1 MKTSKFF
8 KNTRKPSNDYEA
20 YILAIRLAL
29 TASTEEKAQ
38 ECIAIA
44 ESIGNRLPE
53 SYKTKCR
60 ETIEKALQEVGQC
73 K

>member
-1 MKTSKFF
+1 MRPT
-8 KNTRKPSNDYEA
+8 NDYEA

-38 ECIAIA
+38 ECIDIA
-44 ESIGNRLPE
+44 EAIGNKLPE
-53 SYKTKCR
+53 SFKTKCR
-60 ETIEKALQEVGQC
+60 KNIEQSLQELS

>member
-20 YILAIRLAL
+20 YNLALRLAI
-29 TASTEEKAQ
+29 TAPTEKLSE
-38 ECIAIA
+38 ECIQMA
-44 ESIGNRLPE
+44 ETIGYRLPK
-53 SYKTKCR
+53 SFKTKCR
-60 ETIEKALQEVGQC
+60 KNIEQSLQELS

>member
-1 MKTSKFF
+1 MKPT
-8 KNTRKPSNDYEA
+8 NDYEA

-38 ECIAIA
+38 ECIDIA
-44 ESIGNRLPE
+44 EAIGQTLPE
-53 SYKTKCR
+53 SFKIKCR
-60 ETIEKALQEVGQC
+60 ENIEQSLQELKQC

>member
-1 MKTSKFF
+1 MELT
-8 KNTRKPSNDYEA
+8 NDYEA
-20 YILAIRLAL
+20 YNLALRLAI
-29 TASTEEKAQ
+29 TAPTEHKAQ
-38 ECIAIA
+38 ECIAMA

-60 ETIEKALQEVGQC
+60 ENIEQSLQELEKC

>member
-1 MKTSKFF
+1 MELT
-8 KNTRKPSNDYEA
+8 NDYEA
-20 YILAIRLAL
+20 YNLALRLAI
-29 TASTEEKAQ
+29 TAPTEDKAQ
-38 ECIAIA
+38 ECIAMA

-60 ETIEKALQEVGQC
+60 ENIEQSLQELEKC

>member
-1 MKTSKFF
+1 MV
-8 KNTRKPSNDYEA
+8 KPTNDYEA

-38 ECIAIA
+38 ECIDIA
-44 ESIGNRLPE
+44 EAIGNKLPE
-53 SYKTKCR
+53 SFKTKCR
-60 ETIEKALQEVGQC
+60 ENIKQSLQELS

>member
-1 MKTSKFF
+1 MKPT
-8 KNTRKPSNDYEA
+8 NDYEA

-38 ECIAIA
+38 ECIDMAEAI
-44 ESIGNRLPE
+44 GHRLPE
-53 SYKTKCR
+53 AFKTKCR
-60 ETIEKALQEVGQC
+60 ENIEKSLQELS